1 MKFSLIYWKVLTLT
15 ELGSRLKEAR
25 EVKGISLDEL
35 QSITKIQKRYLIGIE
50 EGNYSIMPGKFY
62 IRAFIKQYAEAVDLN
77 PEEIFD
83 LYKEDVPSVV
93 NTELPELSRV
103 KTRKD
108 ISDGSGRVLDALP
121 KVLIAVFLIGAAAL
135 VYYLVQQNAGDKT
148 NEPLDKGTE
157 SVKYENVGKKN
168 EDQKETPS
176 DEQTEVED
184 SNSNDKNAG
193 ESDNVPEEDTIV
205 DETQPETTTQEVIV
219 ASSSGY
225 KTTYEL
231 KNADRFDVKLVSTGE
246 TWVNMKNGK
255 GFSLFQG
262 MLKKGQVES
271 QIVDYSKETEAVL
284 VIGNSTNTEIYIND
298 QKIEYAISP
307 TEEVRQDIII
317 RFVPKEE

>member
-1 MKFSLIYWKVLTLT
+1 MLTLT

-35 QSITKIQKRYLIGIE
+35 QKITKIQKRYLIGIE

-83 LYKEDVPSVV
+83 LYKEDVPSVF
-93 NTELPELSRV
+93 NTELPELSRA

-108 ISDGSGRVLDALP
+108 ISEGNGKVFDALP

-148 NEPLDKGTE
+148 NETLDTGTE
-157 SVKYENVGKKN
+157 SVNYEVENAGKKN
-168 EDQKETPS
+168 EEKKDTPT
-176 DEQTEVED
+176 DENTENED
-184 SNSNDKNAG
+184 SNNDDKNAE
-193 ESDNVPEEDTIV
+193 ESNKDSEDDTII
-205 DETQPETTTQEVIV
+205 DDTEDQSETPTQEVVV

-225 KTTYEL
+225 ETTYEL

-262 MLKKGQVES
+262 MLKKGEAES

-284 VIGNSTNTEIYIND
+284 VIGNAINTEIYIND
-298 QKIEYAISP
+298 QKIEYAIAP

>member
-1 MKFSLIYWKVLTLT
+1 MKFSLLYWKVLTLT

-135 VYYLVQQNAGDKT
+135 VYYLVQQNAGNKS

-176 DEQTEVED
+176 DEKTEVED

-205 DETQPETTTQEVIV
+205 DEMQPETTTQEVVV

-231 KNADRFDVKLVSTGE
+231 KNAERFDVKLVSTGE

>member
-168 EDQKETPS
+168 ENQKETPS

-184 SNSNDKNAG
+184 SNGNDKNAG

-205 DETQPETTTQEVIV
+205 DETQPETTTQEVVV

-298 QKIEYAISP
+298 QKIEYAIPP

-317 RFVPKEE
+317 RFVPLEE

>member
-1 MKFSLIYWKVLTLT
+1 VLTLT

-35 QSITKIQKRYLIGIE
+35 QKITKIQKRYLIGIE

-103 KTRKD
+103 KARKD
-108 ISDGSGRVLDALP
+108 ISEGNGKVLDALP

-135 VYYLVQQNAGDKT
+135 VYYLVQQNADDKT
-148 NEPLDKGTE
+148 NEPLDTGTE
-157 SVKYENVGKKN
+157 SVNYENVGKKN
-168 EDQKETPS
+168 EGKKETGS
-176 DEQTEVED
+176 EAETENED
-184 SNSNDKNAG
+184 SRNEGNNAEKSNSDSEDEAKI
-193 ESDNVPEEDTIV
+193 EETDN
-205 DETQPETTTQEVIV
+205 QSETTTQEVV
-219 ASSSGY
+219 VVSSSGY

-231 KNADRFDVKLVSTGE
+231 KNSDRFDVKLVSTGE

-255 GFSLFQG
+255 GFSHFQG

-271 QIVDYSKETEAVL
+271 QTVDYSKETEAVL
-284 VIGNSTNTEIYIND
+284 VIGNSTNTDIYIND
-298 QKIEYAISP
+298 QKIEYAIAP
-307 TEEVRQDIII
+307 TEEVRQDIVI

>member
-1 MKFSLIYWKVLTLT
+1 MKFSLLYWKVLTLT

-184 SNSNDKNAG
+184 SNGNDKNAG

-205 DETQPETTTQEVIV
+205 DETQPKTTTQEVVV

-298 QKIEYAISP
+298 QKIEYAIPP

-317 RFVPKEE
+317 RFVPLEE

>member
-1 MKFSLIYWKVLTLT
+1 VLALT

-25 EVKGISLDEL
+25 EIKGISLEEL
-35 QSITKIQKRYLIGIE
+35 QKITKIQKRYLIGIE

-83 LYKEDVPSVV
+83 LYKEDVPSVG

-108 ISDGSGRVLDALP
+108 ISEGNGKVLDALP

-135 VYYLVQQNAGDKT
+135 VYYLVQQNAGDRT
-148 NEPLDKGTE
+148 NEPLDTGAE
-157 SVKYENVGKKN
+157 SVKYEVDNTGKKDEGKKN
-168 EDQKETPS
+168 TPS
-176 DEQTEVED
+176 DEKAGNDDENVED
-184 SNSNDKNAG
+184 SDKAI
-193 ESDNVPEEDTIV
+193 EEDPITE
-205 DETQPETTTQEVIV
+205 DTKDQSETVTQEVIV

-255 GFSLFQG
+255 GFSFYQG
-262 MLKKGQVES
+262 MLKKGEVDNQT
-271 QIVDYSKETEAVL
+271 VDYSKETEAAL

-307 TEEVRQDIII
+307 TEEVRQDIVI

>member
-1 MKFSLIYWKVLTLT
+1 VLALT

-35 QSITKIQKRYLIGIE
+35 QKVTKIQKRYLIGIE

-108 ISDGSGRVLDALP
+108 ISEGNGRVLDALP

-148 NEPLDKGTE
+148 NEPLDSGAE
-157 SVKYENVGKKN
+157 SVKYEVDNAGKKN
-168 EDQKETPS
+168 EEKKNTPS
-176 DEQTEVED
+176 DEKTGNEDSKNENDVED
-184 SNSNDKNAG
+184 TNK
-193 ESDNVPEEDTIV
+193 ESEEDTIIE
-205 DETQPETTTQEVIV
+205 DTKDQSETTTQEVIV

-255 GFSLFQG
+255 GFSLYQG
-262 MLKKGQVES
+262 MLKKGGVES
-271 QIVDYSKETEAVL
+271 QTIDYSQETEAVL

-298 QKIEYAISP
+298 QKIEYAIAP
-307 TEEVRQDIII
+307 TEEVRQDIVI

>member
-1 MKFSLIYWKVLTLT
+1 MLALT

-35 QSITKIQKRYLIGIE
+35 QKITKIQKRYLIGIE

-103 KTRKD
+103 KARKD
-108 ISDGSGRVLDALP
+108 ISEGNGKVLDALP

-135 VYYLVQQNAGDKT
+135 VYYLVQQNADDKT
-148 NEPLDKGTE
+148 NETLDTGTE
-157 SVKYENVGKKN
+157 SVKYEVENVGKKN
-168 EDQKETPS
+168 DGKKDTGSEEKIEN
-176 DEQTEVED
+176 ED
-184 SNSNDKNAG
+184 SKNEDINA
-193 ESDNVPEEDTIV
+193 EEPNTDSE
-205 DETQPETTTQEVIV
+205 DETIIDETDNQSETTTQEVV
-219 ASSSGY
+219 VVSSSGY
-225 KTTYEL
+225 ETIYEL

-271 QIVDYSKETEAVL
+271 QTVDYSKETEAAL

-298 QKIEYAISP
+298 QKIEYAIAP
-307 TEEVRQDIII
+307 TEEVRQDIVI

>member
-1 MKFSLIYWKVLTLT
+1 VLALT

-35 QSITKIQKRYLIGIE
+35 QKVTKIQKRYLIGIE

-103 KTRKD
+103 KTKRD
-108 ISDGSGRVLDALP
+108 ISEGNGRVLDALP

-135 VYYLVQQNAGDKT
+135 VYYLVQQNAGDST
-148 NEPLDKGTE
+148 NEPLDTGAE
-157 SVKYENVGKKN
+157 SVNYEVDNAGNKNEGKKN
-168 EDQKETPS
+168 TPS
-176 DEQTEVED
+176 DEKTGNEDSKNENDVED
-184 SNSNDKNAG
+184 TNK
-193 ESDNVPEEDTIV
+193 ESEEDTIIE
-205 DETQPETTTQEVIV
+205 DPKDQSETITQEVIV

-255 GFSLFQG
+255 GFSLYQG
-262 MLKKGQVES
+262 MLKKGEVES
-271 QIVDYSKETEAVL
+271 QTIDYSQETEAVL

-298 QKIEYAISP
+298 QKIEYAIAP
-307 TEEVRQDIII
+307 TEEVRQDIVI

>member
-193 ESDNVPEEDTIV
+193 ESDNVSEEDTIV
-205 DETQPETTTQEVIV
+205 DEMQPETTTQEVIV

>member
-1 MKFSLIYWKVLTLT
+1 VLALT
-15 ELGSRLKEAR
+15 ELGSRLKESR
-25 EVKGISLDEL
+25 EIKGLSLDEL
-35 QSITKIQKRYLIGIE
+35 QQITKIQKRYLIGIE

-108 ISDGSGRVLDALP
+108 ISEGNGKVLDALP
-121 KVLIAVFLIGAAAL
+121 KVLIGVFLIGAAAL
-135 VYYLVQQNAGDKT
+135 IYYLLQHNAEDKT
-148 NEPLDKGTE
+148 NEKLDTGTE
-157 SVKYENVGKKN
+157 SVNYEVDNIGKKN
-168 EDQKETPS
+168 EDEKITPS
-176 DEQTEVED
+176 DEKTDIAD
-184 SNSNDKNAG
+184 SNIDDNNAEETNKDSDEETIIDDTEN
-193 ESDNVPEEDTIV
+193 ES
-205 DETQPETTTQEVIV
+205 ETTDQDVV
-219 ASSSGY
+219 VVSSSGY
-225 KTTYEL
+225 KTTYDL
-231 KNADRFDVKLVSTGE
+231 KNADHFDVKLVSTGE

-271 QIVDYSKETEAVL
+271 QTVDYSKETEAVL

-298 QKIEYAISP
+298 QKIEYAIAP
-307 TEEVRQDIII
+307 TEEVRQDIVI

>member
-1 MKFSLIYWKVLTLT
+1 MKFSLLYWKVLTLT

-193 ESDNVPEEDTIV
+193 ESDNVSEEDTIV
-205 DETQPETTTQEVIV
+205 DEMQPETTTQEVIV

-298 QKIEYAISP
+298 QKIEYAIPP

>member
-1 MKFSLIYWKVLTLT
+1 VFTLT

-168 EDQKETPS
+168 EDQKETLS
-176 DEQTEVED
+176 DEKTELED

-205 DETQPETTTQEVIV
+205 DEMQPETTTQEVVV

>member
-1 MKFSLIYWKVLTLT
+1 VLALT

-25 EVKGISLDEL
+25 EIKGISLDEL
-35 QSITKIQKRYLIGIE
+35 QKVTKIQKRYLIGIE

-62 IRAFIKQYAEAVDLN
+62 IRAFIKQYAEAVGLN

-83 LYKEDVPSVV
+83 LYKEDVPSVG

-108 ISDGSGRVLDALP
+108 ISEGNGKVLDALP

-148 NEPLDKGTE
+148 NEPLDTGTE
-157 SVKYENVGKKN
+157 SVNYEVDNSGKKN
-168 EDQKETPS
+168 EVKKDTPS
-176 DEQTEVED
+176 DEKTGNVD
-184 SNSNDKNAG
+184 SNSDNDG
-193 ESDNVPEEDTIV
+193 EDINKESEEDPIIEDTK
-205 DETQPETTTQEVIV
+205 DSSETTTQEVIV

-255 GFSLFQG
+255 GFSLYQG
-262 MLKKGQVES
+262 MLKKGEVES
-271 QIVDYSKETEAVL
+271 QTVDYSQETEAAL
-284 VIGNSTNTEIYIND
+284 VIGNSKNTEIYIND

-307 TEEVRQDIII
+307 TEEVRQDIVI

>member
-1 MKFSLIYWKVLTLT
+1 VLTLT

-25 EVKGISLDEL
+25 EVKGMTLEEL
-35 QSITKIQKRYLIGIE
+35 QRITKIQKRYLIGIE

-93 NTELPELSRV
+93 TTDLPELSRV

-108 ISDGSGRVLDALP
+108 ISEGNGKVLDALP
-121 KVLIAVFLIGAAAL
+121 KVLIAIFLIGAAAL

-148 NEPLDKGTE
+148 NETLEKGTE
-157 SVKYENVGKKN
+157 SVNYEVENVGKKN
-168 EDQKETPS
+168 
-176 DEQTEVED
+176 
-184 SNSNDKNAG
+184 NDKK
-193 ESDNVPEEDTIV
+193 DTPPEEKDEDDSSNNDPSLENPNSGSG
-205 DETQPETTTQEVIV
+205 DETIIDETENPSETSTQEVMV
-219 ASSSGY
+219 VSSSGY

-231 KNADRFDVKLVSTGE
+231 KNADTFDVKLVSTGE

-271 QIVDYSKETEAVL
+271 QTVDYSKETEAVL

-298 QKIEYAISP
+298 EKIEYAIAP
-307 TEEVRQDIII
+307 TEEVRQDIVI

>member
-1 MKFSLIYWKVLTLT
+1 VFTLT

-135 VYYLVQQNAGDKT
+135 VYYLVQQNAGNKS

-176 DEQTEVED
+176 DEKTEVED

-205 DETQPETTTQEVIV
+205 DEMQPETTTQEVVV

-231 KNADRFDVKLVSTGE
+231 KNAERFDVKLVSTGE

>member
-157 SVKYENVGKKN
+157 SVKYENAGKKN
-168 EDQKETPS
+168 EEQKETPS

-184 SNSNDKNAG
+184 SNSDDKNAG
-193 ESDNVPEEDTIV
+193 ESDNVSEEDTIV
-205 DETQPETTTQEVIV
+205 DEMQPETTTQEVIV

-271 QIVDYSKETEAVL
+271 QLVDYSKETEAVL

>member
-1 MKFSLIYWKVLTLT
+1 VLALT

-35 QSITKIQKRYLIGIE
+35 QKITKIQKRYLLGIE

-103 KTRKD
+103 KARKD
-108 ISDGSGRVLDALP
+108 ISEGNGKVLDALP

-148 NEPLDKGTE
+148 NEKLDTGSE
-157 SVKYENVGKKN
+157 SVNYEVENVVKKN
-168 EDQKETPS
+168 EEKKDTASE
-176 DEQTEVED
+176 DITENEDSKNEDNNGED
-184 SNSNDKNAG
+184 SNLDS
-193 ESDNVPEEDTIV
+193 EDEIV
-205 DETQPETTTQEVIV
+205 IDETDNQSETTTQEITVV
-219 ASSSGY
+219 SSSGY
-225 KTTYEL
+225 KTTYEV
-231 KNADRFDVKLVSTGE
+231 KNADRSDVKLVSTGE

-271 QIVDYSKETEAVL
+271 QTVDYSKETEAVL

-298 QKIEYAISP
+298 QKIEYAIAP
-307 TEEVRQDIII
+307 NEEVRQDIVI
-317 RFVPKEE
+317 RFVPNEE